1 MPWRTVM
8 GNVEFGLEVAGVSKE
23 ERRATAQKYIDLVG
37 LKGFEK
43 SYPHELSG
51 GMKQRVGIARAYTNN
66 PQILLMD
73 EPFGQL
79 DAQTRYAMEE
89 EILRIWEQERRTN
102 NIEEAVYLADRIML
116 LSNCPARVKQVYDLA
131 SLGRPRNTTSPDFL
145 RIRSEI
151 SDNTDLAL

>member
-1 MPWRTVM
+1 M
-8 GNVEFGLEVAGVSKE
+8 
-23 ERRATAQKYIDLVG
+23 
-37 LKGFEK
+37 KGFEK

-89 EILRIWEQERRTN
+89 EILRIWEQERRTILFVPN
-102 NIEEAVYLADRIML
+102 NIERAVYLARP
-116 LSNCPARVKQVYDLA
+116 NCAVEQLPP
-131 SLGRPRNTTSPDFL
+131 G
-145 RIRSEI
+145 
-151 SDNTDLAL
+151 